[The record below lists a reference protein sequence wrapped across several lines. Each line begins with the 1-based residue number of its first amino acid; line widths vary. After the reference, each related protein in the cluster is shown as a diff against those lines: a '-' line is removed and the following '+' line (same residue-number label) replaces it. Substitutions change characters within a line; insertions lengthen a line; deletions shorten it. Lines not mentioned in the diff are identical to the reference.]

1 MHHIQKSK
9 YPGLTGGVSKAK
21 YRCKCC
27 RVNPRGCDL
36 QRHYRNNVDWDLYD
50 QLKRAVGERLIQ
62 ELRTKRDAHTLYVF
76 DGGFNRSRL
85 PSYLNHVTARLD
97 TRKGQGQGD
106 EEHEQVQQEGEASVS
121 GGVEQQ
127 EQVEAQTGQ
136 RTGEGGS
143 GGQQTISSYFQ
154 VKYCLRKSFYVSC
167 NRNL

>member
-1 MHHIQKSK
+1 MRAKS
-9 YPGLTGGVSKAK
+9 
-21 YRCKCC
+21 
-27 RVNPRGCDL
+27 
-36 QRHYRNNVDWDLYD
+36 
-50 QLKRAVGERLIQ
+50 
-62 ELRTKRDAHTLYVF
+62 DAHTLYVF

-154 VKYCLRKSFYVSC
+154 QVKYCL
-167 NRNL
+167 

>member
-1 MHHIQKSK
+1 M
-9 YPGLTGGVSKAK
+9 
-21 YRCKCC
+21 
-27 RVNPRGCDL
+27 
-36 QRHYRNNVDWDLYD
+36 
-50 QLKRAVGERLIQ
+50 IQ
-62 ELRTKRDAHTLYVF
+62 ELRAKSDAHTLYVF